1 MQVMSRLLNCLVWQR
16 AGRDPPEVRL
26 LLFFLQRDQLGS
38 IRTWNYRLMIRDAG
52 L

>member
-1 MQVMSRLLNCLVWQR
+1 MSKLLNCLVWQR

-38 IRTWNYRLMIRDAG
+38 IRTWNYRFDDQGCRIVTG
-52 L
+52 